1 MLADLIPKKFRSPGL
16 SEAELAVAQEEAE
29 AAFPPDLCE
38 LLTATLPSG
47 PGFPDWRHQ
56 PRQEMSEWR
65 EWLIRHFHFDVVNS
79 EFWLPEWGEQPDD
92 PDESRIVVAQ
102 QLADAPTLI
111 PIYVHRAI
119 PNEPL
124 EQGNPVF
131 SVMQAVDMI
140 VYGVDLADYLRH
152 EFSYESFG
160 HRIRFWTQYLRHPSL
175 RRELRQQKQTGETPR
190 GLGRPIRFWTYM
202 LDAE

>member
-1 MLADLIPKKFRSPGL
+1 MLADLIPKKFRGPGL
-16 SEAELAVAQEEAE
+16 SEVELAVAQEEAQ

-56 PRQEMSEWR
+56 PRQEMSQWG
-65 EWLIRHFHFDVVNS
+65 EWLIDHFHFDVVNDG
-79 EFWLPEWGEQPDD
+79 FWLPEWGEQPDD
-92 PDESRIVVAQ
+92 PNESRVVVAE

-111 PIYVHRAI
+111 PIYLHRAI

-131 SVMQAVDMI
+131 SVWQATDMI
-140 VYGVDLADYLRH
+140 VYGVNLADYVRH
-152 EFSYESFG
+152 EFSDEGFS
-160 HRIRFWTQYLRHPSL
+160 RDT
-175 RRELRQQKQTGETPR
+175 E

-202 LDAE
+202 LDAG